1 MNARLLSISV
11 IAVGTFFLAGYFF
24 TSRVNS
30 DERVVGVSAD
40 VALLQSKIDALGNE
54 IERLKRE
61 NQSLNPH
68 LSSDSATPKGN
79 DLSPPLQDETSQGK
93 IEPRTPT
100 PPEAAPKAASVAQ
113 QEPLS
118 EADEERY
125 LQTVSAG
132 YDSALA
138 SEELDQQWA
147 TSEESGFRDRL
158 RTNAPPGT
166 DLGNIACRS
175 TLCRVVLNHSTDD
188 AKEQLMSSL
197 HSVVG
202 ARQSQVF
209 YRYVY
214 NPGGTVSTILYVSR
228 DGERLPKVQR

>member
-1 MNARLLSISV
+1 MNTRLLSMCI
-11 IAVGTFFLAGYFF
+11 IAAGTFFLAGYFF
-24 TSRVNS
+24 TPRVNS
-30 DERVVGVSAD
+30 VERAADFSAD
-40 VALLQSKIDALGNE
+40 VALLQSKIDGLGNE
-54 IERLKRE
+54 VERLKRE
-61 NQSLNPH
+61 NHSLNSH
-68 LSSDSATPKGN
+68 FNSDAATPKGN
-79 DLSPPLQDETSQGK
+79 FSPPLQDETSQGK
-93 IEPRTPT
+93 IEPRTPAT
-100 PPEAAPKAASVAQ
+100 PEAAAAFAQ
-113 QEPLS
+113 QKPLS

-166 DLGNIACRS
+166 DLGNIDCRS

-197 HSVVG
+197 HTVVG
-202 ARQSQVF
+202 ARHSQVF

-214 NPGGTVSTILYVSR
+214 NPDGTVSTTLYVSR
-228 DGERLPKVQR
+228 DGERLPNVQR